1 MPSRLKLKISSNENP
16 PKKEPIVVT
25 NPNDPRLIAYK
36 DSLTLRNTLNK
47 FKGQKPEDRSAADLK
62 KMQEAYFRL
71 KKYNKGT
78 LEPKKFVK
86 DGNVRIFEE
95 YYEPVQPY
103 ILKSKEGIEPVIFK
117 AKSKEKIGIMEPTAK
132 KITEKIET
140 PKMQPSAVKGSDLIY
155 RVEYWDPKTG
165 KSASKFFPNE
175 KQGSEFQKSL
185 SSEQNKYGSTG
196 RYVKNSNK

>member
-1 MPSRLKLKISSNENP
+1 
-16 PKKEPIVVT
+16 
-25 NPNDPRLIAYK
+25 
-36 DSLTLRNTLNK
+36 
-47 FKGQKPEDRSAADLK
+47 
-62 KMQEAYFRL
+62 MQDAYFRL
-71 KKYNKGT
+71 KKYNKGKI
-78 LEPKKFVK
+78 EPKKSEK
-86 DGNVRIFEE
+86 TGNVRVFKE

-103 ILKSKEGIEPVIFK
+103 VLKKKEDIEPVIFR
-117 AKSKEKIGIMEPTAK
+117 AKSKERIEIEPTVK

-140 PKMQPSAVKGSDLIY
+140 PRMKPSAVKGSDLIY